1 MRRWTG
7 IVGSALGFVVV
18 AGSVSLLARCPSPP
32 VFDAVQTVDGELT
45 AVVSATGVVGSD
57 DTVDIKY
64 PLLARVE
71 QLFVR
76 EGDRVRSG
84 QVLARMETATL
95 SAQVAQARAA
105 LARTE
110 VQLEE
115 ARRLMM
121 DATAPAASA
130 STVDGEPLSQ
140 RVTPAQA
147 AVARTRVHLWHAH
160 RQWERMTALVGKG
173 FVAKSDA
180 DAADAAYRSLLRQLQ
195 IDEAT
200 ARLDAES
207 KTVAYHA
214 LRRQRDADEAVV
226 RQVQIQLDQAEI
238 RAPRVGVVTALHV
251 QEGEVLGSP
260 TATRPSG
267 KPNNVLMTL
276 SSADRFVVYADV
288 NALDVGQLRPG
299 QIVRLT
305 VDSISGREL
314 QGAVQS
320 IALEPTVTSNVTTYR
335 LTVTL
340 AERPP
345 GLRLGLPVNT
355 RVTTAREVGLLAPLT
370 AIHTGPG
377 GSRVLRVNQGRVEAV
392 PVELGMRSAT
402 AVVVRWGLA
411 SRDTILL
418 DGGADVSAGLVQ
430 LRLRPWKV
438 EPTVGRATETV
449 RMPRPVAKS
458 FFQRLFQP

>member
-1 MRRWTG
+1 MRRWTV
-7 IVGSALGFVVV
+7 IASSVLGLVVV
-18 AGSVSLLARCPSPP
+18 AGSVSLLARSSTPP
-32 VFDAVQTVDGELT
+32 VFDAVQAANGELT

-64 PLLARVE
+64 PSLARVE

-84 QVLARMETATL
+84 QILARMETAAL
-95 SAQVAQARAA
+95 SAQVAQARST

-115 ARRLMM
+115 ARRLMV

-130 STVDGEPLSQ
+130 SIVDDEPLSQ
-140 RVTPAQA
+140 RLTPAQA

-160 RQWERMTALVGKG
+160 RQWERTTTLVGKG
-173 FVAKSDA
+173 FVAKSDV
-180 DAADAAYRSLLRQLQ
+180 DAADAAYRSLLRQMQ

-200 ARLDAES
+200 ARLDGEG
-207 KTVAYHA
+207 KTAAYQA
-214 LRRQRDADEAVV
+214 LRQQRDADEAVV
-226 RQVQIQLDQAEI
+226 RQIQIQLDQAEI
-238 RAPRVGVVTALHV
+238 RAPRAAVVTALYV

-267 KPNNVLMTL
+267 RPNNVLMTL

-299 QIVRLT
+299 QIARLT
-305 VDSISGREL
+305 VDSIAGRDL
-314 QGAVQS
+314 QGTVQS

-335 LTVTL
+335 LTVVL

-345 GLRLGLPVNT
+345 GLCLGLPVNA
-355 RVTTAREVGLLAPLT
+355 RVTTAREVGVLAPLT
-370 AIHTGPG
+370 AIHMGPDG
-377 GSRVLRVNQGRVEAV
+377 GRVLRVNQGRVEAV
-392 PVELGMRSAT
+392 PVELGLRTAT
-402 AVVVRWGLA
+402 AVVVRRGLA
-411 SRDTILL
+411 SQDTILL

-430 LRLRPWKV
+430 LRLRPWKA
-438 EPTVGRATETV
+438 EPIVGSATV
-449 RMPRPVAKS
+449 RMPKPVAKS
-458 FFQRLFQP
+458 FLQQLFQP